1 MRIPQHTFVKLLK
14 LLADKLEFYERRM
27 EYNCPSDNLKFL
39 HKMISDIESGKE
51 RLIIIDK

>member
-1 MRIPQHTFVKLLK
+1 MRIPQHTFIKLLK

-27 EYNCPSDNLKFL
+27 EYDGPSDNLKFL

>member
-14 LLADKLEFYERRM
+14 LLADKLELYERRM
-27 EYNCPSDNLKFL
+27 GYNSPSDNLQFL